1 MYGERLV
8 MKRMLIAACLAV
20 ASVGAVAF
28 YYWQQATQLPDW
40 YGSSQPDSLSQT
52 SQADASTSPPN
63 DFITDTNQSPEPDRP
78 QPNSQPSVS
87 ITQPSKKVGTVP
99 QTPPKQPTQAPTKTE
114 VQQKE
119 LTRLFTNEITRK
131 AEDKKLGAA
140 VKGANTTIQN
150 GNVESGAVVNF
161 KDISLDQL
169 PPAER
174 DFVTKLVTAFPA
186 LGQQSFYIG
195 IEGKPTIKDGQAQ
208 LNDDVRIKLGKLSFT
223 PAQLSQRL
231 DIPEEQIRQQ
241 IQLQVQLG
249 NFTADQVPTAG
260 DRNKQGGAN

>member
-1 MYGERLV
+1 MYGERLA

-40 YGSSQPDSLSQT
+40 YGSSQPDSLNQT
-52 SQADASTSPPN
+52 SQADASTSLP
-63 DFITDTNQSPEPDRP
+63 DDLIADTKRLPEPDRP
-78 QPNSQPSVS
+78 QPNSQPSVT
-87 ITQPSKKVGTVP
+87 IAQPSKKVGTAP
-99 QTPPKQPTQAPTKTE
+99 QTPLKQPTPTKTD

-119 LTRLFTNEITRK
+119 LTRLFTNELTRK

-249 NFTADQVPTAG
+249 NFTADQVPTAN
-260 DRNKQGGAN
+260 DRNKQGDANQ

>member
-1 MYGERLV
+1 MYGERLA

-40 YGSSQPDSLSQT
+40 YGSTQPDSLSQT
-52 SQADASTSPPN
+52 GQINASTSPPG
-63 DFITDTNQSPEPDRP
+63 DVITDTNRSTERDRR

-87 ITQPSKKVGTVP
+87 ITQPTKKVGTVP
-99 QTPPKQPTQAPTKTE
+99 ETPPKQPTPTKTE

-131 AEDKKLGAA
+131 AEDKRLGAA
-140 VKGANTTIQN
+140 LKGANTTIQN
-150 GNVESGAVVNF
+150 GNIESGAVVNF
-161 KDISLDQL
+161 KDISLEQL
-169 PPAER
+169 PPDER
-174 DFVTKLVTAFPA
+174 DFLTKLVTAFPA

-208 LNDDVRIKLGKLSFT
+208 LNDDMRIKLGKLSFT
-223 PAQLSQRL
+223 PAQLSERL
-231 DIPEEQIRQQ
+231 GIPEEQIRQQ

-249 NFTADQVPTAG
+249 NLTADQLPPVD
-260 DRNKQGGAN
+260 DRNKQGDAN

>member
-1 MYGERLV
+1 MYGERLA
-8 MKRMLIAACLAV
+8 MKRMLIAVCLAV

-40 YGSSQPDSLSQT
+40 YGSSQPDSVSQT
-52 SQADASTSPPN
+52 GQADASLPLPGDLRTETTRSLVV
-63 DFITDTNQSPEPDRP
+63 DRP
-78 QPNSQPSVS
+78 QPSSQPSALV
-87 ITQPSKKVGTVP
+87 TQPSKKASTLP
-99 QTPPKQPTQAPTKTE
+99 QAPLQQPTKTE

-119 LTRLFTNEITRK
+119 LTRLFTNEIARK
-131 AEDKKLGAA
+131 AEGKKLGAA
-140 VKGANTTIQN
+140 LKGANTTIQN

-161 KDISLDQL
+161 KDISLEHL

-195 IEGKPTIKDGQAQ
+195 IEGKPTIKNGQAQ
-208 LNDDVRIKLGKLSFT
+208 LANDVRIKLGKLSFT
-223 PAQLSQRL
+223 PAQLSERL

-249 NFTADQVPTAG
+249 NSTADPLP
-260 DRNKQGGAN
+260 